1 MTSPSTGPRPLLTLD
16 DRVVATLRRFGYL
29 IAVGAVLA
37 SALGHRYGWL
47 DYRPGGAAFDN
58 QVRPVVTAIFVVA
71 MLIALRWEIIGGA
84 LAAFAGAALIAF
96 AANQLV
102 AVHAVIVVAVLVV
115 PALCWALIDLADLSP
130 RPAIVGVSGMLAM
143 AIAGLVA
150 GQQVYAHFWG
160 PTHPESDVVAPPP
173 SAIAW
178 VWSGAVT
185 STSAEIRAHPR
196 NDYETARLA
205 LSTSADLSDAVVVD
219 ARDESGRVV
228 GFELDQLQP
237 ATQYHYAVEID
248 GDLDT
253 TRAGTFRTFPEGAS
267 SFLVAIGSCAR
278 VGSNGAVFDTIADLD
293 PLFYLIA
300 GDFHYGDNGRNDL
313 VRYQEVMDLTLSE
326 PAQAAL
332 YRQTPV
338 AYMWDDHDYGGNDA
352 DGNSPSR
359 QAAMAAYREHVP
371 SYGLSGDESAIYQA
385 FTVGRVRFILTDARS
400 ARNLQNDDNSDAP
413 SMLGPEQKTWLK
425 QELIESSQT
434 HELVVWLNPVP
445 WIAAAEDGADH
456 WGGYAVERRE
466 IADVI
471 ADNDI
476 DNLLMISGDAHMV
489 AIDDGTN
496 TDYSTDGY
504 PGFPL
509 LHAAPL
515 DRPGSVKGGPYS
527 EGVSASGGQFATLE
541 IADSGDTITATMRGL
556 TWDGE
561 EIMRLD
567 FTTPS
572 RGT

>member
-1 MTSPSTGPRPLLTLD
+1 M
-16 DRVVATLRRFGYL
+16 
-29 IAVGAVLA
+29 
-37 SALGHRYGWL
+37 
-47 DYRPGGAAFDN
+47 
-58 QVRPVVTAIFVVA
+58 
-71 MLIALRWEIIGGA
+71 
-84 LAAFAGAALIAF
+84 AAFAGAALIAF

-385 FTVGRVRFILTDARS
+385 FTVGRVRFHPDRRPI
-400 ARNLQNDDNSDAP
+400 
-413 SMLGPEQKTWLK
+413 G
-425 QELIESSQT
+425 QE
-434 HELVVWLNPVP
+434 P
-445 WIAAAEDGADH
+445 A
-456 WGGYAVERRE
+456 ERRQLRRAE
-466 IADVI
+466 HARPRTEDVVEAGTDRVLADSRTRGVAEPGAVDCSRRRWRRPLGWLRRRTPGNRRRHRRQRHRQP
-471 ADNDI
+471 ADDQRRRPHGRHRRRNQHG
-476 DNLLMISGDAHMV
+476 LLDRWVSGL
-489 AIDDGTN
+489 
-496 TDYSTDGY
+496 
-504 PGFPL
+504 PL